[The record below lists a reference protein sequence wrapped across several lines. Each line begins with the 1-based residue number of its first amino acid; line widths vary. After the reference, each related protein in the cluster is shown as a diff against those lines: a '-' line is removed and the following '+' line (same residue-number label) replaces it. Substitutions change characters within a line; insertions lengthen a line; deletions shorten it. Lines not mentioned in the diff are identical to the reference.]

1 MRVFAVS
8 VAVAS
13 LLIHSIAPAS
23 VVPEGVLHAQDS
35 PDVPAALSLITEAQ
49 QRYGRLPIGP
59 SSVLLYQHYYEQ
71 YGVCAALV
79 AASLARAT
87 TSEALGVE
95 FNRSLSYRAGL
106 LPVYASLAQ
115 KWGLDGNSTPEAM
128 DDAITDPN
136 ERTLFK
142 AALMADSVAT
152 VWSFTLGYQYF
163 KLTSESPPHQ
173 NPDATSLTQ
182 SQVDQRLRTLAG
194 EGGP

>member
-1 MRVFAVS
+1 MRVFAFS

-13 LLIHSIAPAS
+13 LLIHPIGPTG
-23 VVPEGVLHAQDS
+23 VVPEGVLQAQDG

-71 YGVCAALV
+71 YGFATPSFIDVCAALV

-106 LPVYASLAQ
+106 LPMYASLAQ

-142 AALMADSVAT
+142 TALMADSVAT
-152 VWSFTLGYQYF
+152 ASVIPGGTRARRS
-163 KLTSESPPHQ
+163 SS
-173 NPDATSLTQ
+173 AT
-182 SQVDQRLRTLAG
+182 R
-194 EGGP
+194 